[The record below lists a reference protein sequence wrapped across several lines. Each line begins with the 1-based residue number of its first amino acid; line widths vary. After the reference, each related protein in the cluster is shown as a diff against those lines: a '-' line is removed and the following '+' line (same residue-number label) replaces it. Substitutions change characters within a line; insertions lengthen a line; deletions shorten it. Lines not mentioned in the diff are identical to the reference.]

1 MAAVV
6 IWLAGQ
12 NAKQAYLCYQV
23 PPDPTPSEYAAVSY
37 CPTHPPHP
45 TSTSVLS
52 AGSMRPVVPPA
63 PYFAI
68 DSKLTQASIYD
79 QPKPQR
85 PQDALTVPNFTT
97 SDESFAT
104 EELVNAYRAG
114 DAEAIA
120 KLITPNS
127 IFMNID
133 NQVTCFVSS

>member
-1 MAAVV
+1 MRDE
-6 IWLAGQ
+6 L
-12 NAKQAYLCYQV
+12 
-23 PPDPTPSEYAAVSY
+23 PSSPASSTSGATSAVSY
-37 CPTHPPHP
+37 CPTHPPHY
-45 TSTSVLS
+45 TRTSV
-52 AGSMRPVVPPA
+52 
-63 PYFAI
+63 
-68 DSKLTQASIYD
+68 SICD
-79 QPKPQR
+79 QSKPQR

-120 KLITPNS
+120 KLITSNS